1 MAETMKKLNLDEYF
15 PSKLASL
22 SNSITRPIAVVFE
35 QCYSIT
41 MPEWRVLAIVG
52 RKPGLSAVD
61 VACRAQMDK
70 VAVSRAISKLVQSGY
85 VNRGIGDRDRRRS
98 ILTLSER
105 GQDLYEEIAPLALLM
120 ESELLEDLTEDEKE
134 ILGRVIDKL
143 SSKSRVF
150 TKPHLPPAHRMQN
163 SNSRMAM

>member
-1 MAETMKKLNLDEYF
+1 MAEKTIKLNLDEYF
-15 PSKLASL
+15 PSQLASL

-35 QCYSIT
+35 RCYSIT

-61 VACRAQMDK
+61 VAYSAQMDK
-70 VAVSRAISKLVQSGY
+70 VAVSRAITKLVHSGY

-105 GQDLYEEIAPLALLM
+105 GRDLYEEIAPLALLM
-120 ESELLEDLTEDEKE
+120 ESELLEDLTDDERE

-150 TKPHLPPAHRMQN
+150 TQPHLPPTNGMRN
-163 SNSRMAM
+163 SHSRMSL